1 MSDFSYKKFYKPF
14 LVIVALLSFLFI
26 SYQIITIYLLL
37 AISVL
42 IALVLKPFV
51 YMLEK
56 QKLSRTFSTVIVF
69 VSFLLIIYFSLSFL
83 IPQLIYQMNQLVNT
97 LKDVSLNQEISL
109 FEKKIIKVLPFI
121 KEGEINS
128 RIQNFFKDQII
139 YSLNHFY
146 NYVNSLVSIVAFI
159 VIVPFLT
166 FYILKDSIKIKR
178 ELVHIFPNK
187 YFEPAY
193 WIIKRVSDKLSKF
206 VTGWIFD
213 ATFVGLTIGLGFY
226 LIGIDYSLP
235 LGVIAGLGHLI
246 PYLGPVVGG
255 VPAIILS
262 VLQTGNFSLVPL
274 IILIVAIIYTL
285 DNGFVQPYIFSKSV
299 DMHPLVIILLIVAGG
314 QLFGFFGMLFAIPI
328 STVIKTALSE
338 IYYVLKN
345 FKLAK
350 T

>member
-1 MSDFSYKKFYKPF
+1 MSEAALKKFYKPF
-14 LVIVALLSFLFI
+14 FITIILAGFLFI
-26 SYQIITIYLLL
+26 SYQIITIYILL
-37 AISVL
+37 AVSVL
-42 IALVLKPFV
+42 IALILKPFV
-51 YMLEK
+51 YLLEK
-56 QKLSRTFSTVIVF
+56 QKLTRTLSTVIVF
-69 VSFLLIIYFSLSFL
+69 LSFLLIIYLSLYFL
-83 IPQLIYQMNQLVNT
+83 IPQLILQMNQLIAT
-97 LKDVSLNQEISL
+97 LKDLSLNQEISL
-109 FEKKIIKVLPFI
+109 FEKKIIKILPFI
-121 KEGEINS
+121 KEGEISN

-146 NYVNSLVSIVAFI
+146 NYVNSLVSILAFV

-178 ELVHIFPNK
+178 ELIHIFPNR

-213 ATFVGLTIGLGFY
+213 ATFVGVTIGLGFY
-226 LIGIDYSLP
+226 FIGIDYSLP

-255 VPAIILS
+255 FPAIIIS
-262 VLQTGNFSLVPL
+262 VMQTGNFSLVPL
-274 IILIVAIIYTL
+274 IILIVAIVYTL

-299 DMHPLVIILLIVAGG
+299 DMHPLVIILLIVSGG
-314 QLFGFFGMLFAIPI
+314 HLFGFFGMLFAIPV
-328 STVIKTALSE
+328 STVIKTTLSE
-338 IYYVLKN
+338 IYFVIKN